1 MPFRSERQTQ
11 QTAGSAS
18 RRGNNHESAGVRRGQ
33 LIPARSRLGLR
44 LPGFAGPCVRL
55 ALALHTR
62 WLIVLAAL
70 CLGEQSI
77 LLYSAGEPLQG
88 GLERLALFDDHFA
101 HAIVVAVGLTAR
113 RALLSLL
120 LSVTLPV
127 CIRYMPV
134 GATVGAAPHSHSC
147 RAYTLIVPC
156 CCQKVKL

>member
-1 MPFRSERQTQ
+1 MCHLKGTEHALQISQTD
-11 QTAGSAS
+11 TTNGRLGVPS
-18 RRGNNHESAGVRRGQ
+18 REPSRVGRCGRGQ

-55 ALALHTR
+55 ALALHTW

-101 HAIVVAVGLTAR
+101 HAMVVAVGLTAR

-120 LSVTLPV
+120 LSATLPV
-127 CIRYMPV
+127 CIRSMPF
-134 GATVGAAPHSHSC
+134 GAKSARRRTPSHIGH
-147 RAYTLIVPC
+147 T
-156 CCQKVKL
+156 